1 MSGLYYLVL
10 QLWPYLAL
18 AFLIGIAV
26 SWITCSWQEEDEDE
40 RRHEALYRD

>member
-1 MSGLYYLVL
+1 MYYLVM

-26 SWITCSWQEEDEDE
+26 SWITCSWREDEADE
-40 RRHEALYRD
+40 SRHTAFYRD

>member
-1 MSGLYYLVL
+1 MYYLVM

-26 SWITCSWQEEDEDE
+26 SWITCAWQDDKDAES
-40 RRHEALYRD
+40 RHAALYRD